1 MPRNR
6 PNRLESE
13 PAIRSNCADAA
24 GNSRLP
30 PTATD
35 TPFRRYVALART
47 GRWGIPSILIGII
60 LTGLLW
66 VAFTLAVL
74 YALFSIRQSTALRDL
89 PLSPS
94 GFETVFEGRSGVLVT
109 LLTIS
114 GLWAVMWIVLRLV
127 HRRRLPTLFGA
138 SRRIDLGDA
147 ARALLAGVTV
157 LAIIS
162 LAMPQPDHLPFL
174 RSSVTMSEWLVLL
187 LPVAGLI
194 AMQCS
199 AEELVFRG
207 YLVQGLANRFSSPL
221 VWALIPLL
229 LFTAGHWDPDASM
242 HMLAANLTVVGMFA
256 AVATLL
262 VIRTGNL
269 GAAIGV
275 HIATNLFAF
284 LLTSPAGGGGSFAL
298 YTYPALSDP
307 RWTVADA
314 VAMVTME
321 AAYLLA
327 TLVLLLHRRSPLR
340 IGRKA
345 TERIAEAA
353 QDG

>member
-1 MPRNR
+1 
-6 PNRLESE
+6 LS
-13 PAIRSNCADAA
+13 
-24 GNSRLP
+24 
-30 PTATD
+30 PTETD
-35 TPFRRYVALART
+35 TPFRRYVSLART
-47 GRWGIPSILIGII
+47 GRWGIPSILIGTV
-60 LTGLLW
+60 LTALLW

-74 YALFSIRQSTALRDL
+74 YALFSVRRLTIFDSL
-89 PLSPS
+89 PHSAA
-94 GFETVFEGRSGVLVT
+94 GFEAVFEGRGGVLVT
-109 LLTIS
+109 LLTVG

-138 SRRIDLGDA
+138 SRRIDLGDGA
-147 ARALLAGVTV
+147 KALLAGITI

-162 LAMPQPDHLPFL
+162 LAMPQSDHLPFL
-174 RSSVTMSEWLVLL
+174 RSSVAMSEWLLLL

-194 AMQCS
+194 AVQCS

-207 YLVQGLANRFSSPL
+207 YLVQSLAARFASPL

-229 LFTAGHWDPDASM
+229 LFTAGHWDPDASL
-242 HMLAANLTVVGMFA
+242 HMLVANLTVVGMFA

-284 LLTSPAGGGGSFAL
+284 LLTSPAGYGDSFAL

-307 RWTVADA
+307 RWTVTDA
-314 VAMVTME
+314 SAMVAVE

-327 TLVLLLHRRSPLR
+327 TLALLLHPRSPLCIGEKPAER
-340 IGRKA
+340 IG
-345 TERIAEAA
+345 EAA
-353 QDG
+353 